1 MFGLRSSSAIFL
13 IAIGSLLLMPRPVH
27 ADFTFGSGADQFT
40 ITTVTVGN
48 AGNSAD
54 IATTYNWIDSQTPGS
69 VSYNYEVMK
78 YQVTRGM
85 VFKFNNQNDA
95 SSGSRD
101 ITLDFGYNTSTTES
115 TIFNPHR
122 FVTYGDT
129 TSGYKDTLPASGISA
144 LEAAQFVNWLNVD
157 AGYSAAYKLNT
168 NSDSSDLTT
177 WSIAEW
183 DSGDTGYLASQP
195 FRNSEARFFLMN
207 FD

>member
-1 MFGLRSSSAIFL
+1 MIVSNGMLFGLRSALAIFL
-13 IAIGSLLLMPRPVH
+13 IAIGILLLMPRSVH

-48 AGNSAD
+48 AGNSGD
-54 IATTYNWIDSQTPGS
+54 IATTYNWIGSQTPGS

-101 ITLDFGYNTSTTES
+101 ITLDFGYNTSSTES
-115 TIFNPHR
+115 TVFNPHR

-129 TSGYKDTLPASGISA
+129 SSGYKDTLPASGISA

-157 AGYSAAYKLNT
+157 AGYSAA
-168 NSDSSDLTT
+168 
-177 WSIAEW
+177 
-183 DSGDTGYLASQP
+183 
-195 FRNSEARFFLMN
+195 
-207 FD
+207 